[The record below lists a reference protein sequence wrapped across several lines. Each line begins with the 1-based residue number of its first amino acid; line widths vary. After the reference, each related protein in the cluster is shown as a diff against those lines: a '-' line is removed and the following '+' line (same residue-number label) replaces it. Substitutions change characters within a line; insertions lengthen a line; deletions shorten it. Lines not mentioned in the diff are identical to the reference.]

1 MEGIDMK
8 KKLLFVAYNMAMGGI
23 HTSLI
28 NFLQLIDENH
38 ADQYDVDLFTFG
50 KGALMPEIPDSVHV
64 ICGNK
69 LLGLSAC
76 SLYDVLSSRNMWDIF
91 LRIMMIIYV
100 RIVGSDNFYHTMFKM
115 HRLDKEYDYAIS
127 FFNDVPK
134 SYFNRGTNLFVSDFT
149 NAKEKI
155 AWIHTDPLKAHF
167 DPQEC
172 EKVYRDFDQILCVS
186 NAIKEKFD
194 QLVPAY
200 ADKTRVF
207 YNQFSKKRILSKT
220 TEYTPF
226 HKEEAYHVVTVG
238 RVDNT
243 SKRMDGIV
251 RVCARLKDEGIT
263 QFRWHI
269 VGNGPD
275 LPGNQQL
282 AREMGVEDLVCFEG
296 EKTNPFP
303 YIKHADLFALYSAY
317 EGFPMV
323 IGEAQVLGTYILTTN
338 YAAAKEQIAPEQGII
353 AENDEEFY
361 QELKRLILCRS

>member
-1 MEGIDMK
+1 MK
-8 KKLLFVAYNMAMGGI
+8 KKVLFVAYNLAVGGI

-28 NFLQLIDENH
+28 NFLQLMDEKC
-38 ADQYDVDLFTFG
+38 ADQYEVDLFTFG
-50 KGALMPEIPDSVHV
+50 KGALLSQVPDSVNV
-64 ICGNK
+64 ICGKK
-69 LLGLSAC
+69 LLELS
-76 SLYDVLSSRNMWDIF
+76 SYSFYDVLSSKNIWHIF
-91 LRIMMIIYV
+91 LRMLMMIYV
-100 RIVGSDNFYHTMFKM
+100 RIVGSDKFYRTMFKQ

-127 FFNDVPK
+127 FFNDVPRT
-134 SYFNRGTNLFVSDFT
+134 YFNRGTNLFVSDFT
-149 NAKEKI
+149 KAKEKI
-155 AWIHTDPLKAHF
+155 AWVHTDPLKTRF

-172 EKVYRDFDQILCVS
+172 MRVYRDFDQIFCVS
-186 NAIKEKFD
+186 NAIKQRFD
-194 QLVPAY
+194 QVVPAY
-200 ADKTRVF
+200 AFKTKVF
-207 YNQFSKKRILSKT
+207 YNRFSKKRIVAKAV
-220 TEYTPF
+220 EFAPF
-226 HKEEAYHVVTVG
+226 SGEDAYHVVTVG

-251 RVCARLKDEGIT
+251 RVCARLKSEGIT

-282 AREMGVEDLVCFEG
+282 ADELGVAELVRFEG
-296 EKTNPFP
+296 EQLNPFP
-303 YIKHADLFALYSAY
+303 YMKYADLFALYSAY

-323 IGEAQVLGTYILTTN
+323 IGEAQALDTYILTTN

>member
-1 MEGIDMK
+1 MK
-8 KKLLFVAYNMAMGGI
+8 KKVLFVAYNLAMGGI

-28 NFLQLIDENH
+28 NFLQLIDEKY

-50 KGALMPEIPDSVHV
+50 KGVLMPQIPDSVHV
-64 ICGNK
+64 ICGKK
-69 LLGLSAC
+69 LLELS
-76 SLYDVLSSRNMWDIF
+76 SYSFYDVLSSKNVWHIF
-91 LRIMMIIYV
+91 LRVLMMVYV
-100 RIVGSDNFYHTMFKM
+100 RIVGSDRFYRTMFER
-115 HRLDKEYDYAIS
+115 HRIDKEYDYAIS

-134 SYFNRGTNLFVSDFT
+134 TYFNRGTNLYVSDYI

-172 EKVYRDFDQILCVS
+172 ERVYRDFDQIFCVS
-186 NAIKEKFD
+186 NAIKQKFD
-194 QLVPAY
+194 QLVPVY
-200 ADKTRVF
+200 AKKTKVF
-207 YNQFSKKRILSKT
+207 YNRFSKKRILSKA

-226 HKEEAYHVVTVG
+226 QKEATYRVVTVG
-238 RVDNT
+238 RVDNV

-251 RVCARLKDEGIT
+251 RMCARLKSEGIT
-263 QFRWHI
+263 RFRWHI

-275 LPGNQQL
+275 LPGNRQL
-282 AREMGVEDLVCFEG
+282 AEELGVAELVRFEG
-296 EKTNPFP
+296 EQINPFP

-323 IGEAQVLGTYILTTN
+323 IGEAQALDTYILTTN
-338 YAAAKEQIAPEQGII
+338 YAAAKEQILPAQGII

-361 QELKRLILCRS
+361 QELKRLVLCQN